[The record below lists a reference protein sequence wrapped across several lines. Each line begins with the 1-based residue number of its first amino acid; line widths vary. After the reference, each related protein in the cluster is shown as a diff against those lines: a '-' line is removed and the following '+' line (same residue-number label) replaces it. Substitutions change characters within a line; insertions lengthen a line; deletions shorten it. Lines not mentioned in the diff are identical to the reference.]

1 MVGVSREPE
10 EEKPFERSME
20 SDSKGKKKKKKKTT
34 KKTKIIVR
42 EIRVGSSSC
51 SGFKLFPS
59 VLLFH

>member
-10 EEKPFERSME
+10 EERRLE
-20 SDSKGKKKKKKKTT
+20 SRKGVRKMIQKEK

-51 SGFKLFPS
+51 SGFKSFPS